1 MSGPKHLWS
10 GDWERE
16 SAATSGA
23 EADRHQD
30 LQDPTAGGDAASRP
44 EQTPETSAGTERRNG
59 RIAVAATLAVLV
71 IAVIVIVATNGGSN
85 SGQPTSAAAIPGT
98 PTNTTQT
105 TPTQTTPTQTTP
117 TQTSPGQTSPGQTA
131 PNLTNP
137 NPTNPN
143 PTTPAPAPAT
153 PQSTTTA
160 SSTTATPTVPPQPV
174 SWLGMEILT
183 IPSGAAVIDAV
194 TPGAAGDRAGLT
206 PGDTIVAV
214 DGQPITGSAS
224 IAHAARGKG
233 KGEMVTVTVV
243 RGGTTLDVHVPFSGP
258 PTAYP

>member
-23 EADRHQD
+23 EADRHRAH
-30 LQDPTAGGDAASRP
+30 QDPTAGGDAASTP

-71 IAVIVIVATNGGSN
+71 IAVIVILATNGGSN
-85 SGQPTSAAAIPGT
+85 SGEPTSAAAIPGT
-98 PTNTTQT
+98 PTGTTQT
-105 TPTQTTPTQTTP
+105 STTQTSP

-131 PNLTNP
+131 PNPSNP
-137 NPTNPN
+137 NPTSPT
-143 PTTPAPAPAT
+143 PTTPAPAT
-153 PQSTTTA
+153 PQSTTTP

-194 TPGAAGDRAGLT
+194 TPGGAGDLAGLT

-214 DGQPITGSAS
+214 DGQPVTGSTS
-224 IAHAARGKG
+224 IAHAAQGKR

-243 RGGTTLDVHVPFSGP
+243 RGGTTLDVHVPFNGL